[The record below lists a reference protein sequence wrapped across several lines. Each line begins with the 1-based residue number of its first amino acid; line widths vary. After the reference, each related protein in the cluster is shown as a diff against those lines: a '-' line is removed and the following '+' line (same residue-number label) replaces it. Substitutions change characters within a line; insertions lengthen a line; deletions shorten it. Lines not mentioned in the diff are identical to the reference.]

1 MMELIKTL
9 YQEHDEIWQFTEQVQ
24 QMCLDLMEQNIFDE
38 NAFREAIRF
47 IREFADKEHHQKEE
61 RLLFRAMTDELGS
74 VAVNLIK
81 HGMLVEHDQA
91 RLYVADLEQAVNSYV
106 QSKEPIHKLNILA
119 NATSY
124 CAHLRRHIEKE
135 NNAVYPFAERSLKPE
150 TIAALNE
157 AFAKEQ
163 QSKATV

>member
-9 YQEHDEIWQFTEQVQ
+9 REEHDKIWQFTDHVQ
-24 QMCLDLMEQNIFDE
+24 TLCLNLMQQDIFEE
-38 NAFREAIRF
+38 NEFREAIRF

-61 RLLFRAMTDELGS
+61 RLLFRAMTDELGNL
-74 VAVNLIK
+74 AVNLVQ

-91 RLYVADLEQAVNSYV
+91 RLYVAELEQAVNGYCADKSPV
-106 QSKEPIHKLNILA
+106 HKLNILA

-150 TIAALNE
+150 TIAALDA

-163 QSKATV
+163 QANG